1 MKSIKLNDIFKKMDI
16 WGKELFNDVRFKEE
30 SEKLCNFE
38 KEKDYLLIYFYKILF
53 VSDENPSTDTEH
65 DPNTDTEDDL
75 N

>member
-1 MKSIKLNDIFKKMDI
+1 MDI
-16 WGKELFNDVRFKEE
+16 WGKELFNDVRFKED